1 MKLKQIALFSTIAV
15 FLLLVTGKSLYMY
28 IQGQKD
34 YKRILA
40 SQQNLTKQ
48 LVYYKDKQGHETA
61 KTPVL
66 QYTKKELDNV
76 LPDVNTLLKTLK
88 IKPKQ
93 TESVAEIATTQHK
106 DIITRLYDTIFTKN
120 NIADPTKLIMYSDD
134 WYNVTG
140 TFANDTARLSI
151 SSVDTLVQVI
161 SKGER
166 LNPWL
171 WFFSKRQLIQTIQ
184 CRNPS
189 NHIVYSRYIKIIK

>member
-106 DIITRLYDTIFTKN
+106 DIITRLYDFDVFGVSNLRIGQTLGKHFVLGVANNPAEFLVDVQKPSVNGNSGDTDGGVFKHGTVALLIFCQG
-120 NIADPTKLIMYSDD
+120 I
-134 WYNVTG
+134 
-140 TFANDTARLSI
+140 
-151 SSVDTLVQVI
+151 
-161 SKGER
+161 
-166 LNPWL
+166 LNSL
-171 WFFSKRQLIQTIQ
+171 AFFGF
-184 CRNPS
+184 
-189 NHIVYSRYIKIIK
+189 

>member
-48 LVYYKDKQGHETA
+48 LVYYKDNQGRETA
-61 KTPVL
+61 KAPIL
-66 QYTKKELDNV
+66 QYTQKELDNV
-76 LPDVNTLLKTLK
+76 LPQVKPLLKTLK

-106 DIITRLYDTIFTKN
+106 YIITRLYDTTFTKN
-120 NIADPTKLIMYSDD
+120 NIAGSSKLIRYSDA

-140 TFANDTARLSI
+140 TFANDTTRLSI
-151 SSVDTLVQVI
+151 SSVDTLLQVI

-166 LNPWL
+166 LKPWL